1 MRRRLFV
8 LPAAR
13 DDIAAAANWYEASRS
28 GLGTTFLDSI
38 DELLQRIAETPHQF
52 PEVQSNVRRGLARRL
67 PYGVYFLA
75 IESRVDVLAVIH
87 LHRDPDSWKRGK

>member
-13 DDIAAAANWYEASRS
+13 DDIAAAANWYDASGP

-38 DELLQRIAETPHQF
+38 EELLQRIAETPQQF
-52 PEVQSNVRRGLARRL
+52 PEVQSTCGGDWLDGFRTAFISLRPKSAWMSLR
-67 PYGVYFLA
+67 
-75 IESRVDVLAVIH
+75 
-87 LHRDPDSWKRGK
+87 

>member
-1 MRRRLFV
+1 MRRSLFA

-13 DDIAAAANWYEASRS
+13 DDIAAAANWYDASRP

-38 DELLQRIAETPHQF
+38 DELLQRIAETPQQF
-52 PEVQSNVRRGLARRL
+52 PEVQSDVRRGLARRF

-75 IESRVDVLAVIH
+75 TESRVDVLAIIH
-87 LHRDPDSWKRGK
+87 LHRDPGSWKRGK